1 MDEPLLFVRQTH
13 SCCDIARV
21 DSYGSRMT
29 GRIAITCIECC
40 DERSRERQ
48 TRTLE
53 ASIGLLEASYS
64 LPLLLVEMNQ
74 PLQGDCW
81 NQEGTDDCHGVELI
95 SVDEQRDDGRVQ
107 RRVNEDQRT

>member
-53 ASIGLLEASYS
+53 ASIGLLEATYA
-64 LPLLLVEMNQ
+64 LTLLVVEENQ
-74 PLQGDCW
+74 PLQGDRW
-81 NQEGTDDCHGVELI
+81 NQESPDECYGAKLI
-95 SVDEQRDDGRVQ
+95 SVHQQ
-107 RRVNEDQRT
+107 